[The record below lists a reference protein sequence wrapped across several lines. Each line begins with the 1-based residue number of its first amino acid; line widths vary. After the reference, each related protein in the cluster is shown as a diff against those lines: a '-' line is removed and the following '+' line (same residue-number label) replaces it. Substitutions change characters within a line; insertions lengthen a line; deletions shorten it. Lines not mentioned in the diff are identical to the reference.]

1 MVLECEISDLFCILV
16 EYISGSIFIS
26 GLLVALIMLFMAI
39 IGKMSIKST
48 VIITGT
54 FFCVFATG
62 YVGALG
68 AVPLFLFALI
78 YFWQGLIR
86 WINTSFGG

>member
-1 MVLECEISDLFCILV
+1 MVASCGFDLWCLFV
-16 EYISGSIFIS
+16 ENVAGGIFIS
-26 GLLVALIMLFMAI
+26 GLVVALIMLFMAI
-39 IGKMSIKST
+39 IGKMSIKSA
-48 VIITGT
+48 VIIIGT

-86 WINTSFGG
+86 WINTSFG

>member
-1 MVLECEISDLFCILV
+1 MVATCGLDLWCLLV
-16 EYISGSIFIS
+16 ENIAGGIFIS
-26 GLLVALIMLFMAI
+26 GLLVTLIMIFMAI

-48 VIITGT
+48 IIIIGT

-68 AVPLFLFALI
+68 AVPLFLLSLV

-86 WINTSFGG
+86 WINNSFG